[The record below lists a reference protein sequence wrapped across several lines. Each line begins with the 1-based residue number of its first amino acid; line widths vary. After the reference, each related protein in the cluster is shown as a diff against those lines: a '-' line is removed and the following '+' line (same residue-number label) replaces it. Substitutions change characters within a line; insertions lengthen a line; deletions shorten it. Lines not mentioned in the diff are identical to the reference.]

1 MTTTTRPREYTA
13 RLWRPHEHQ
22 DGFVNSEA
30 KRIIVRAGRRSG
42 KTTGI
47 AIRSVQR
54 FLLGRRQLYA
64 APTSEQ
70 LDAYWY
76 EVRHFLAE
84 PIADQVFYVNET
96 EHVIEK
102 LGTKQRLRAKTA
114 WNADTL
120 RGDYADDLY
129 LDEWQLMAEDT
140 WEVVGA
146 PMLLD
151 NNGDAVFIYT
161 PPSLRSA
168 GVSKA
173 RDPRHAAKMYQAAQ
187 EDRSGRWASF
197 HFTSRDNPHISR
209 AALAETM
216 RDMSQ
221 EAYRR
226 EILAEDDDATLSLL
240 VYSMFD
246 ERTQLIA
253 PMPLPREWPRFV
265 GHDFGQANPAALFVA
280 LDPTGNL
287 YLYDEYKPGAGRS
300 VFQHVEEWQGRMANL
315 HVLKRIGGNANTE
328 DEIRQGYS
336 AHGWHISAPK
346 WTKPAQQIS
355 IVQGLMERNRVFV
368 FSTMGAFLD
377 EIRNCLW
384 ERDSQGV
391 RLDKIRNES
400 QYHLLAAMRYVLSDF
415 TPETVAAFRAGGGAG
430 RLGREDA
437 GVRHGG
443 GVGVGI
449 RRERYG

>member
-1 MTTTTRPREYTA
+1 MTTATVPKEYA
-13 RLWRPHEHQ
+13 VRLWRPHPQ
-22 DGFVNSEA
+22 QALFVDSSA
-30 KRIIVRAGRRSG
+30 KRIIVRAGRRGG

-47 AIRSVQR
+47 AIRSVKR
-54 FLLGRRQLYA
+54 FLAGRRQLYA

-76 EVRHFLAE
+76 EIKHFLAE
-84 PIADQVFYVNET
+84 LIAAKVYYVNET

-102 LGTKQRLRAKTA
+102 SGTKQRIRAKTA

-129 LDEWQLMAEDT
+129 LDEWQLMAEDA

-173 RDPRHAAKMYQAAQ
+173 RDPRHAAKMYQAAL
-187 EDRSGRWASF
+187 EDKSGRWAAF
-197 HFTSRDNPHISR
+197 HFTSRDNPHISQV
-209 AALAETM
+209 ALAETM
-216 RDMSQ
+216 KDMSQ

-240 VYSMFD
+240 VYSMLD
-246 ERTQLIA
+246 ERTQVIA
-253 PMPLPREWPRFV
+253 PMPLPKEWPRYV
-265 GHDFGQANPAALFVA
+265 GHDFGQANPAALFIA
-280 LDPTGNL
+280 TDPTGNL

-300 VFQHVEEWQGRMANL
+300 VYQHVQEWQKKTEGL

-336 AHGWHISAPK
+336 AHGWHIAAPK

-368 FSTMGAFLD
+368 FSTMSAFLE

-384 ERDSQGV
+384 DTDSAGV

-400 QYHLLAAMRYVLSDF
+400 HYHLLAAMRYLLSDF
-415 TPETVAAFRAGGGAG
+415 TPETVVGYG
-430 RLGREDA
+430 RKPVLLVNRW
-437 GVRHGG
+437 
-443 GVGVGI
+443 
-449 RRERYG
+449 